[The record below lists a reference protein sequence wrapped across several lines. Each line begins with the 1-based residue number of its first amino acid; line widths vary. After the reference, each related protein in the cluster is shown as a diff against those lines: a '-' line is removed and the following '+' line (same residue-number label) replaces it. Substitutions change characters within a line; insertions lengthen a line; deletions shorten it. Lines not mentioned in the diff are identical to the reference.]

1 MVYYEKGKRY
11 IKRPFGEVF
20 PDHPDDKPTRDKC
33 PLCGSHSL
41 EYSKKPAFKTGGYSG
56 ILADHTPVYC
66 ASCKG
71 RISTHGLDRDLKVDL
86 SEVAEE
92 TGRFRDP
99 TNPY

>member
-1 MVYYEKGKRY
+1 MRKSS
-11 IKRPFGEVF
+11 FSSVF
-20 PDHPDDKPTRDKC
+20 PDHPDDRPARDKC
-33 PLCGSHSL
+33 PLCGSNTL

-56 ILADHTPVYC
+56 MLENHTPVYC

-71 RISTHGLDRDLKVDL
+71 RISTHGLDRRLEVDL

-92 TGRFRDP
+92 TGRFQDP